1 MEAFKSQFPASNF
14 TLLAV
19 VLALPALGAF
29 VNGVFGKRLGK
40 QGVRFMALAAIGGS
54 FLASLATFVALVSR
68 TGAHGEGH
76 EEAKQAVRLT
86 WSAWHWFSLTGS
98 AGQSIPIDVAF
109 GVDAMSAIMM
119 LVITGIGFLIHLY
132 SSEYMKE
139 DEGFHRYFAYLN
151 LFCFAML
158 TLVMGDN
165 MVVLFV
171 GWEGV
176 GLCSYLLIGFWFLDE
191 KNAAAGKKA
200 FLVNRIGDFGL
211 ILAMAMIAYYCGS
224 LQWTGIEANVTRLL
238 DPVKVW
244 PIGNLSHETLP
255 GFLANLIL
263 PKAPIQVY
271 AATLVGLAIFLGCA
285 GKSAQMPL
293 YIWLPDAMAGP
304 TPVSALIHAA
314 TMVTA
319 GVYLVARTSFIFVLS
334 PAAMATVAVTGAFTA
349 LFAASIGLFQT
360 DLKKVLAYSTVSQ
373 LGFMF
378 IGVGVGAFSAGF
390 FHVFTHAFFKATLF
404 LGAGAIIH
412 SLHHEQDMRRMG
424 GLTSTRYPK
433 MFFAFLA
440 MFFGWWAI
448 IGLPLGAG
456 FMSKDLILER
466 LFTGTSIAPVI
477 GWIALATA
485 LVTSIYMTR
494 VMVLTFWSPE
504 RLSDDAKHHLTG
516 TPVTM
521 AVPLVILGF
530 GSLVAGFVWCDWL
543 GAHAFEDWL
552 APVLGPAEAFHHS
565 TNTGGAEMPGWM
577 MPVGGSVAALAGLLI
592 AFKVW
597 GRGPRGA
604 MTGDLTGFGKNW
616 TFGFDIL
623 YKWTVVLAVT
633 VISQVWYVITEQALV
648 PVSTWAFGW
657 ISEFV
662 GESYASLQSGRMRVS
677 LALSIAGLVALLWL
691 DKITDLSTWCL
702 TMLHLMPGLI

>member
-1 MEAFKSQFPASNF
+1 MTVN
-14 TLLAV
+14 LLW
-19 VLALPALGAF
+19 LIPFLPLLGAAI
-29 VNGVFGKRLGK
+29 NGGL
-40 QGVRFMALAAIGGS
+40 
-54 FLASLATFVALVSR
+54 SLAGAKSAHGPSKPFVALIAVLASGLAFVVTLIAGGELTESAQNAR
-68 TGAHGEGH
+68 AAFGEGGLSTAPVVH
-76 EEAKQAVRLT
+76 ALPTFLGVHLWT
-86 WSAWHWFSLTGS
+86 WFSIGTFHLDFSLLFDGLTR
-98 AGQSIPIDVAF
+98 
-109 GVDAMSAIMM
+109 MM
-119 LVITGIGFLIHLY
+119 LLFVTGIGTLIHLY
-132 SSEYMKE
+132 SVGYMWE
-139 DEGFHRYFAYLN
+139 DRGFARFMAYLN
-151 LFCFAML
+151 LFMFSMI
-158 TLVMGDN
+158 TLVIGGSLP
-165 MVVLFV
+165 VTFL

-176 GLCSYLLIGFWFLDE
+176 GLCSYLLVGFWYHNTDYDD
-191 KNAAAGKKA
+191 AARKA
-200 FLVNRIGDFGL
+200 FVMNRIGDLGFLLGAFVL
-211 ILAMAMIAYYCGS
+211 LGTVGS
-224 LQWTGIEANVTRLL
+224 LDYREISTWFA
-238 DPVKVW
+238 
-244 PIGNLSHETLP
+244 SHD
-255 GFLANLIL
+255 
-263 PKAPIQVY
+263 
-271 AATLVGLAIFLGCA
+271 AATVAAASPMLGVAAMLIFFGCT
-285 GKSAQMPL
+285 GKSAQIPL
-293 YIWLPDAMAGP
+293 LTWLPDAMAGP

-314 TMVTA
+314 TMVTS
-319 GVYLVARTSFIFVLS
+319 GVYLIARLSEVFVHSPPYVLTTVLIIGCLTAVFGAVA
-334 PAAMATVAVTGAFTA
+334 
-349 LFAASIGLFQT
+349 GLYQN
-360 DLKKVLAYSTVSQ
+360 DIKKALAYSTVSQ
-373 LGFMF
+373 LGYMFMAA
-378 IGVGVGAFSAGF
+378 GVGAFDVAL

-677 LALSIAGLVALLWL
+677 LALSIAGLAALLWL
-691 DKITDLSTWCL
+691 DKITELSTWCL
-702 TMLHLMPGLI
+702 TMLHFMPGLI